1 MSGNG
6 QAAGRHGDM
15 AREPRDSALAFTE
28 GVRGGWIASDLQAW
42 ITDHLLETKRLV
54 PRPGQALRVF
64 EPGVGSMTLGDPAGG
79 STRRSVHAGAPVTAL
94 LTAVRERVLK
104 TLSASVES
112 GQTSYVHAALY
123 TGRVSRERGANGR
136 SSWYVF
142 LADDMPLSDQ
152 VLALFAADAL
162 MNPAE
167 YETDLCV
174 CDVCG
179 AVSFQAHS
187 GSRRGCAIHP
197 FGSVEGGKPP
207 SSRSGA
213 RCITDRT

>member
-1 MSGNG
+1 MNGNG
-6 QAAGRHGDM
+6 QPAGQQGEM

-28 GVRGGWIASDLQAW
+28 GVRSGWIASDLQAW
-42 ITDHLLETKRLV
+42 VADHLVETRRLALD
-54 PRPGQALRVF
+54 PGQPLRVF
-64 EPGVGSMTLGDPAGG
+64 EPGAGSVTLGEPASS
-79 STRRSVHAGAPVTAL
+79 STRGSVRAGAPVTAL
-94 LTAVRERVLK
+94 LTAARERVLK
-104 TLSASVES
+104 TLSASVDS
-112 GQTSYVHAALY
+112 GQTSYIHAALY

-213 RCITDRT
+213 RLITDRT